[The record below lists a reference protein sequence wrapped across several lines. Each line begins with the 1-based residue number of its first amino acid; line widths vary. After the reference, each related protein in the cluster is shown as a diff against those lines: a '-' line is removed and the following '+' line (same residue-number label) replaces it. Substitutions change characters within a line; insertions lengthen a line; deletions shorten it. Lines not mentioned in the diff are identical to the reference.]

1 MTPLTRMVLRALS
14 EKTKAPTNRVP
25 MIVHFS
31 APVGNVCLADAVDM
45 TSVPARFYGRLQG
58 AHLVSRLLRPLRVA
72 RPVFDR
78 YRHRQPR
85 AQVWPA
91 LVLLDQNT
99 HRHALHHIGEF

>member
-1 MTPLTRMVLRALS
+1 MTPLTRMVPRALS
-14 EKTKAPTNRVP
+14 EKTNAPTSVVP

-31 APVGNVCLADAVDM
+31 APIANVRLAVDADM
-45 TSVPARFYGRLQG
+45 TSVPAQVYCRLQG

-78 YRHRQPR
+78 HRHRQPR

-91 LVLLDQNT
+91 FVLLDQNT
-99 HRHALHHIGEF
+99 HRHAL